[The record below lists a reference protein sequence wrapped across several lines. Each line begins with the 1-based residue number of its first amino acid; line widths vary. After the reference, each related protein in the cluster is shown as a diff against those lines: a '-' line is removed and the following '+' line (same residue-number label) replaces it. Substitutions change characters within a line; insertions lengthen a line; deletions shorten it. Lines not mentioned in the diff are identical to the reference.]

1 MTQLTDL
8 TPSDRVLVV
17 APHPDDESIATGGLL
32 QAARAAGA
40 IRRVLLVTD
49 GDNNPWP
56 QRWSEKRWHI
66 GPVERAR
73 WGLRRRTEAISA
85 LTVLGVDPEHVRYLG
100 LPDLGI
106 TAALMSGVPN
116 VAEQLRTE
124 IDQFQ
129 PTLIVLPEL
138 EDRHPD
144 HSALHVAVKLAL
156 EQRRPAVRL
165 LAFAVH
171 GPTPRE
177 GDVALVLTDVQR
189 ETKRAAIQMHAT
201 QMQLSRKR
209 FVAYAKQRE
218 RFRAVL
224 EHAGA
229 DPQHPLRAERIGGD
243 LCVRV
248 DHNRWRGALRGLSLF
263 VVAFNAAGTVV
274 RFRITPLAGT
284 DASIRDMVT
293 GTDTGR
299 ARVRR
304 TSAESVITL
313 VGQGGLQRGWIKL
326 GAAEPGLFVFDK
338 IGWQTIS
345 PSS

>member
-1 MTQLTDL
+1 LTQLTDL

-32 QAARAAGA
+32 QVARAAGA

-66 GPVERAR
+66 GTADRAR
-73 WGLRRRTEAISA
+73 WGLRRRTEAIAA
-85 LTVLGVDPEHVRYLG
+85 LTILGVEPEHVRYLG

-106 TAALMSGVPN
+106 TAALMSGQPDI
-116 VAEQLRTE
+116 VARLRTE

-144 HSALHVAVKLAL
+144 HSALHVGVKLAL

-171 GPTPRE
+171 GPMPRE
-177 GDVALVLTDVQR
+177 GDAALTLTDAQR
-189 ETKRAAIQMHAT
+189 DTKRAAIEMHMT

-209 FVAYAKQRE
+209 FVAYAKPRE
-218 RFRAVL
+218 RFRAVFD
-224 EHAGA
+224 HAGA
-229 DPQHPLRAERIGGD
+229 DPQHPLSAEISAGE

-248 DHNRWRGALRGLSLF
+248 DHTRWRGRVRGLSLF
-263 VVAFNAAGTVV
+263 VVAIGTAGAIV
-274 RFRITPLAGT
+274 RLRVTPAGGTQAPVT
-284 DASIRDMVT
+284 DMASGKDV
-293 GTDTGR
+293 GL

-304 TSAESVITL
+304 TSDETTIAL
-313 VGQGGLQRGWIKL
+313 AAHAGLQRGWVKL
-326 GAAEPGLFVFDK
+326 GAAEPGLFVFDR
-338 IGWQTIS
+338 IGWQTIARTA
-345 PSS
+345 